1 MNWCA
6 RAAKLGFFAAVTQVI
21 AFCATDVQSV
31 VNPIGPQSG
40 RIANLWWFFFWL
52 LGAIYILVMVAALW
66 TLTRPNRGLRQEPL
80 EGTHQ
85 LSEETDRRTSRVVTG
100 ASITTVVILFV
111 LIVASVGTGKGLS
124 ELGESSKDSLTIQV
138 MGVQWWWQITYVTSD
153 SSLSVTTAN
162 EIHIPAGRPVQLRL
176 LSNDVIHSFWVPNLH
191 GKTDLIP
198 SRVNT
203 QWIRADKPGVYRGQC
218 AEFCGLQH
226 AHMIISVVAESPDQ
240 FKAWYDRQLQP
251 AAVPS
256 DPVTQRGQQ
265 VFMDNACVYC
275 HQIRG
280 TDAAGQNGPDLTH
293 FGSRLG
299 IAANTVPNTPG
310 NLGGWIADPQST
322 KPGNHMATVAVN
334 SSDMQPLINYLES
347 LK

>member
-1 MNWCA
+1 VNWVG
-6 RAAKLGFFAAVTQVI
+6 RAAKLALLAALAAAV
-21 AFCATDVQSV
+21 AFGATDVQSA

-40 RIANLWWFFFWL
+40 KIANLWWFFFWL
-52 LGAIYILVMVAALW
+52 LGAIYIVVMIAALW
-66 TLTRPNRGLRQEPL
+66 TLTRPNRGFGQEPL
-80 EGTHQ
+80 EHTHQ
-85 LSEETDRRTSRVVTG
+85 LSPETDRRTSRVVAG
-100 ASITTVVILFV
+100 ATITTIVILFV

-124 ELGESSKDSLTIQV
+124 ELGEQKNSLTIQV
-138 MGVQWWWQITYVTSD
+138 MGIQWWWQVMYQTSD
-153 SSLSVTTAN
+153 SSIAVTTAN
-162 EIHIPAGRPVQLRL
+162 EIHIPVGRPVQLRL

-203 QWIRADKPGVYRGQC
+203 QWIQADKPGVYRGQC

-226 AHMIISVVAESPDQ
+226 AHMIIYVVAESPDK

-251 AAVPS
+251 AAAPS
-256 DPVTQRGQQ
+256 DPVMQRGQQ
-265 VFMDNACVYC
+265 VFMNNACVYC

-322 KPGNHMATVAVN
+322 KPGNHMATIALN
-334 SSDMQPLINYLES
+334 SADMQPLINYLES

>member
-1 MNWCA
+1 
-6 RAAKLGFFAAVTQVI
+6 
-21 AFCATDVQSV
+21 
-31 VNPIGPQSG
+31 
-40 RIANLWWFFFWL
+40 
-52 LGAIYILVMVAALW
+52 
-66 TLTRPNRGLRQEPL
+66 
-80 EGTHQ
+80 
-85 LSEETDRRTSRVVTG
+85 
-100 ASITTVVILFV
+100 
-111 LIVASVGTGKGLS
+111 
-124 ELGESSKDSLTIQV
+124 
-138 MGVQWWWQITYVTSD
+138 MGIQWWWQINYQTSD
-153 SSLSVTTAN
+153 SSLAVTTAN
-162 EIHIPAGRPVQLRL
+162 EIHIPVGRPVQVRW

-191 GKTDLIP
+191 GKRDFIP

-203 QWIRADKPGVYRGQC
+203 EWIQADKPGVYRGQC

-226 AHMIISVVAESPDQ
+226 AHMIIYVVAEPADK

-251 AAVPS
+251 AVQPS

-265 VFMDNACVYC
+265 VFMNNACVYC

-322 KPGNHMATVAVN
+322 KPGNHMATIAVK
-334 SSDMQPLINYLES
+334 SADMQPLINYLES

>member
-1 MNWCA
+1 
-6 RAAKLGFFAAVTQVI
+6 
-21 AFCATDVQSV
+21 
-31 VNPIGPQSG
+31 
-40 RIANLWWFFFWL
+40 
-52 LGAIYILVMVAALW
+52 
-66 TLTRPNRGLRQEPL
+66 
-80 EGTHQ
+80 
-85 LSEETDRRTSRVVTG
+85 
-100 ASITTVVILFV
+100 
-111 LIVASVGTGKGLS
+111 VGTGKGLS
-124 ELGESSKDSLTIQV
+124 ELGEKKNSLTIQV
-138 MGVQWWWQITYVTSD
+138 TGNQWWWHLAYQTSD
-153 SSLSVTTAN
+153 SSISVTTAN
-162 EIHIPAGRPVQLRL
+162 EIHIPVGRPVQLRL
-176 LSNDVIHSFWVPNLH
+176 LSNDVIHSFWVPNLQ

-203 QWIRADKPGVYRGQC
+203 QWLQADKPGVYRGQC

-226 AHMIISVVAESPDQ
+226 AHMIIYVVAESADK

-251 AAVPS
+251 AVTPS

-265 VFMDNACVYC
+265 VFMNYACVYC

-334 SSDMQPLINYLES
+334 SADMQPLINYLES

>member
-1 MNWCA
+1 VTSYG
-6 RAAKLGFFAAVTQVI
+6 RAAKLLCFAAFTAAL
-21 AFCATDVQSV
+21 AFCATDAQSV
-31 VNPIGPQSG
+31 VNPVGPQSG
-40 RIANLWWFFFWL
+40 KIAGLWWFFFWL
-52 LGAIYILVMVAALW
+52 LGAIFLLVMLAALW
-66 TLTRPNRGLRQEPL
+66 TLTRPNRGLAQEPL

-85 LSEETDRRTSRVVTG
+85 VSPETESRATRVVTG
-100 ASITTVVILFV
+100 ASIATVVILFV
-111 LIVASVGTGKGLS
+111 LIVASVSTGKGLA
-124 ELGESSKDSLTIQV
+124 ELPYKKNTLTIEV
-138 MGVQWWWQITYVTSD
+138 MGTQWWWNITYQNSD
-153 SSLSVTTAN
+153 SSLVFTTAN
-162 EIHIPAGRPVQLRL
+162 EIHIPTGRPVQIRG

-191 GKTDLIP
+191 GKADFIP

-203 QWIRADKPGVYRGQC
+203 EWIQADKPGVYRGQC

-226 AHMIISVVAESPDQ
+226 AHMIIYVIAETPDN
-240 FKAWYDRQLQP
+240 FRKWYEHQLQP
-251 AAVPS
+251 AGPPS

-265 VFMDNACVYC
+265 VFMNNACVYC

-334 SSDMQPLINYLES
+334 SADMQPLINYLES